1 MILVVS
7 PAKNLNFDP
16 VPQALLTA
24 PMFPKEAASLARLA
38 RKLKAADLSRLMGI
52 SAKLAELN
60 ARRFKT
66 FKLEA
71 PDGIQAAFAF
81 NGDVYRGLDARSLD
95 PEALAFAQDHL
106 RILSGLYGVLRP
118 LDRIQP
124 YRLEMGVGLENAKG
138 RNLYDFWG
146 TKIARALCAAAVDHA
161 DPTIVNLASN
171 EYFAAVKVKAL
182 KPPVLTCRF
191 LEEEEGGKTRMIS
204 FFAKRARGLM
214 ARYVIDGR
222 LEKPEDL
229 KGFDKEG
236 YAFRPD
242 LSKKGDWVFTR
253 PAK

>member
-1 MILVVS
+1 MLMVIS
-7 PAKNLNFDP
+7 PAKNLNFSP
-16 VPQALLTA
+16 VQAELVTE
-24 PMFPKEAASLARLA
+24 PMFPKETASLARLA

-52 SAKLAELN
+52 SARLADLN
-60 ARRFKT
+60 VGRFKT
-66 FKLEA
+66 FKAEA
-71 PDGIQAAFAF
+71 PDGMQAAFAF
-81 NGDVYRGLDARSLD
+81 NGDVYRGLDARGLD
-95 PEALAFAQDHL
+95 PEALDFAQDHL

-124 YRLEMGVGLENAKG
+124 YRLEMGIGLANAKG
-138 RNLYDFWG
+138 KDLYDFWG
-146 TKIARALCAAAVDHA
+146 AKIARALCAAAANHA

-191 LEEEEGGKTRMIS
+191 LEEDEGGRTRMIS

-214 ARYVIDGR
+214 ARYVIDRR
-222 LEKPEDL
+222 LERSEDL

-242 LSKKGDWVFTR
+242 LSKKGDWVFAR
-253 PAK
+253 PAR